1 MKPVD
6 MATIAAAAK
15 LNARGTTIAR
25 VDSLDVGVSR
35 FSEHPRW
42 EFHPKGDE
50 LLIGISGELQITL
63 LLDDGPETSVVRPG
77 EVFVIPRGVWHSPVP
92 LGEVSLL
99 SMAEYVGT
107 RVSNED
113 DPRF

>member
-1 MKPVD
+1 VKPVD
-6 MATIAAAAK
+6 LATIAAAAK

-25 VDSLDVGVSR
+25 VDRLDIAVSR
-35 FSEHPRW
+35 FSKHPRW
-42 EFHPKGDE
+42 EFHPEGDE

-77 EVFVIPRGVWHSPVP
+77 EVVVVPRGVWHSPVP

-99 SMAEYVGT
+99 SMAEYAGT

-113 DPRF
+113 DPRV